1 MNKGSVNKR
10 NNDELD
16 LNHLFSEILSKWHY
30 FLITGVILAALTFVY
45 VYVNLPIYQST
56 SSILIDDSKS
66 SNNFEDFLTSDLFGS
81 NTSIATEIGKITSR
95 TVIQNTIDKLGLRVE
110 YYNTSVYPNRPIYPY
125 PPFTIEVNKINQFI
139 QDQSFSVTI
148 IDKNHLRIDAE
159 YKGGDL
165 PSFEYSKIC
174 ALGENIKLKKD
185 SLTYFD
191 FVVNP
196 SDTISLPDAGLTFSF
211 RVRNLNKLTN
221 DIIGNLTAEPMEKD
235 ANIIVLTYKDVL
247 PLRAIDVL
255 NTLGKV
261 YIELDVESK
270 ATVAALTLK
279 FVEDQLNNTGDSLN
293 ISEEE
298 LQSFKE
304 KNKTVDL
311 SEESKA
317 MVIKLSDLD
326 VQRVKSNID
335 ISSLRSLYS
344 YVSTNQDLST
354 MAPSSIGIPDPLLV
368 ELLTNYQTL
377 QAKRKSSAFGVK
389 SNAPALKII
398 DQQILETKNSILE
411 NIKSIQ
417 DRLLITKSS
426 IDQQIAGVESQI
438 KQAPELER
446 DYIGIQRN
454 VEVNQNIYTFLL
466 QKKAE
471 TSIAKAT
478 AVSDNR
484 ILDKAS
490 LGEKPVSP
498 NKMLL
503 VALLLIFTLLI
514 PGAYILGK
522 SLFKST
528 IQNRDDVV
536 KLTSVPVLGV
546 VGHSD
551 DKSNLVVNNRPKSP
565 IAEAFR
571 TIRTNMQ
578 YYGLGEG
585 GSKVLTITSSVGGEG
600 KSFVTLNLATII
612 AMQGK
617 RVLMI
622 GLDLRKPKL
631 FDDLDIKNS
640 FGASNYLSGTA
651 SLEDVIKP
659 TKVNGLD
666 FITAGPI
673 PPNPAELLSK
683 KNLQDMIEKAKSL
696 YDFVVIDT
704 PPLGVVADALLIMPY
719 SDVNLYIVR
728 QGYSRIEFL
737 KSLNELYEEGKFK
750 NLSIILNDSD
760 FSNTYGYGYGHNYGY
775 ISGNEDYYG
784 DPETKKW
791 SLKNLFKK

>member
-1 MNKGSVNKR
+1 MNNGSVNNKR
-10 NNDELD
+10 DDELD
-16 LNHLFSEILSKWHY
+16 LGHLFNEIVSKWHY
-30 FLITGVILAALTFVY
+30 FLITGIILTVITFIY
-45 VYVNLPIYQST
+45 VYVNLPVYQST
-56 SSILIDDSKS
+56 SSVLIDDSKTS
-66 SNNFEDFLTSDLFGS
+66 DNFEDFLTSDLFGT
-81 NTSIATEIGKITSR
+81 NTSLSTEIGKITSK
-95 TVIQNTIDKLGLRVE
+95 TVIHNTIEKLGLRVE
-110 YYNTSVYPNRPIYPY
+110 YYNTSVFPNRPIYPY
-125 PPFTIEVNKINQFI
+125 PPFLINVNKINQFI
-139 QDQSFSVTI
+139 QDQNFNITVV
-148 IDKNHLRIDAE
+148 DKNHIKIDAE
-159 YKGGDL
+159 YNGSDL
-165 PSFEYSKIC
+165 PSFEYSKTI
-174 ALGENIKLKKD
+174 ALGENISFKKD
-185 SLTYFD
+185 TLTYFD
-191 FVVNP
+191 FTVSP
-196 SDTISLPDAGLTFSF
+196 SDTIPLPAVGNTFAF

-221 DIIGNLTAEPMEKD
+221 DIIENLTAEPLEKD
-235 ANIIVLTYKDVL
+235 ANIILLTYKDVL
-247 PLRAIDVL
+247 PVRALDVL
-255 NTLGKV
+255 NTIGKV
-261 YIELDVESK
+261 YIDLDVENK

-279 FVEDQLNNTGDSLN
+279 FVEDQLNNTGDSLS
-293 ISEEE
+293 ISEHQ

-317 MVIKLSDLD
+317 MVVKLSDLD
-326 VQRVKSNID
+326 VQKVKSNID
-335 ISSLRSLYS
+335 ISSLKNLYT

-354 MAPSSIGIPDPLLV
+354 MAPSSMGIPDPLLV
-368 ELLTNYQTL
+368 ELLTNYQEL
-377 QAKRKSSAFGVK
+377 QAKRKSSAYGVK
-389 SNAPALKII
+389 NNAPALKII
-398 DQQILETKNSILE
+398 DQQIQETKNSILE

-417 DRLLITKSS
+417 DRLMITKSS
-426 IDQQIAGVESQI
+426 IDQQISGVESQI

-503 VALLLIFTLLI
+503 IALLFVFTLLV

-522 SLFKST
+522 SIFKST
-528 IQNRDDVV
+528 IQNRDDVI

-551 DKSNLVVNNRPKSP
+551 DKSNLIVNNRPKSP

-571 TIRTNMQ
+571 TLRTNMQ
-578 YYGLGEG
+578 YYGLGD
-585 GSKVLTITSSVGGEG
+585 GSKVITITSSVGGEG

-617 RVLMI
+617 KVLMI

-631 FDDLDIKNS
+631 FDDLEIKNNI
-640 FGASNYLSGTA
+640 GASNFLSATA
-651 SLEDVIKP
+651 SFDEVVKS

-666 FITAGPI
+666 FISAGPI

-683 KNLQDMIEKAKSL
+683 KNLKEMIDKAKSI
-696 YDFVVIDT
+696 YDFVIIDT
-704 PPLGVVADALLIMPY
+704 PPLGVVSDALLIMPQ
-719 SDVNLYIVR
+719 SDINLYIVR
-728 QGYSRIEFL
+728 QGYSRIEFI

-750 NLSIILNDSD
+750 NLSIVLNDSD
-760 FSNTYGYGYGHNYGY
+760 FGRTYGYGYGHNYGY
-775 ISGNEDYYG
+775 ISGNEEYYG
-784 DPETKKW
+784 EVAPKKW
-791 SLKNLFKK
+791 SLKRLFKK

>member
-1 MNKGSVNKR
+1 MNNGSVNKR
-10 NNDELD
+10 DNDELD
-16 LNHLFSEILSKWHY
+16 LSHLFSEILSKWHY
-30 FLITGVILAALTFVY
+30 FLITGIVLAALTFVY
-45 VYVNLPIYQST
+45 VYVTLPVYQST
-56 SSILIDDSKS
+56 SSVLIDDSKTS
-66 SNNFEDFLTSDLFGS
+66 DNFEDFLTSDLFGT
-81 NTSIATEIGKITSR
+81 NTSVSTEIGKITSR
-95 TVIQNTIDKLGLRVE
+95 TVIHNTIAELGLRVE

-125 PPFTIEVNKINQFI
+125 PPFVVDINKINQFI
-139 QDQSFSVTI
+139 QDQSFVVTV
-148 IDKNHLRIDAE
+148 IDKNHLKIDAE
-159 YKGGDL
+159 YSGDEL
-165 PSFEYSKIC
+165 PSFEFSKTI
-174 ALGENIKLKKD
+174 ALGEGLKLKKD
-185 SLTYFD
+185 TLTYFD
-191 FVVNP
+191 FVVNA
-196 SDTISLPDAGLTFSF
+196 SDTIPLPAAGSTYSF

-235 ANIIVLTYKDVL
+235 ANIIILTYKDVI
-247 PLRAIDVL
+247 PVRALDVL
-255 NTLGKV
+255 NTIGKV
-261 YIELDVESK
+261 YIDLDVENK

-293 ISEEE
+293 ISEQQ

-317 MVIKLSDLD
+317 MVTKLSDLD

-335 ISSLRSLYS
+335 ISSLRNLYN

-354 MAPSSIGIPDPLLV
+354 MAPSSMGIPDPLLI

-398 DQQILETKNSILE
+398 DQQIQETKNSILE

-438 KQAPELER
+438 RQAPELER

-484 ILDKAS
+484 ILDRAS
-490 LGEKPVSP
+490 IGEKIVSP
-498 NKMLL
+498 NKALL
-503 VALLLIFTLLI
+503 VALLMIFSLLI
-514 PGAYILGK
+514 PGGYILGK
-522 SLFKST
+522 SLLKST
-528 IQNRDDVV
+528 IQNRDDVI

-551 DKSNLVVNNRPKSP
+551 DKSNLVVSNKPKSP
-565 IAEAFR
+565 LAEAFR

-585 GSKVLTITSSVGGEG
+585 SKVITITSSVGGEG

-612 AMQGK
+612 SMQGK
-617 RVLMI
+617 RVLII

-631 FDDLDIKNS
+631 FEDLDIKNS
-640 FGASNYLSGTA
+640 IGASNYLSGTA
-651 SLEDVIKP
+651 SLEEVIIK

-666 FITAGPI
+666 FISAGPI

-704 PPLGVVADALLIMPY
+704 PPLGVVSDALLIMPY
-719 SDVNLYIVR
+719 SDINLYIVR

-760 FSNTYGYGYGHNYGY
+760 FNRTYGYGYGHNYGY
-775 ISGNEDYYG
+775 ISGNEDYYS
-784 DPETKKW
+784 DPDTKKW
-791 SLKNLFKK
+791 SLKKLFKK

>member
-1 MNKGSVNKR
+1 MNNSSVNKR
-10 NNDELD
+10 KDDELD
-16 LNHLFSEILSKWHY
+16 LNHLFNEIISKWHY
-30 FLITGVILAALTFVY
+30 FLITGVVLTALTLVY
-45 VYVNLPIYQST
+45 VYTNLPVYQST
-56 SSILIDDSKS
+56 SSVLIDDSKTS
-66 SNNFEDFLTSDLFGS
+66 DNFEDFLTSDLFGT
-81 NTSIATEIGKITSR
+81 NTSVSTEIGKITSR
-95 TVIQNTIDKLGLRVE
+95 TVIHNTIEKLGMRVE
-110 YYNTSVYPNRPIYPY
+110 YYNTTVFPNRPIYPY
-125 PPFTIEVNKINQFI
+125 SPFLIEVNKINQFI
-139 QDQSFSVTI
+139 QDQSFSVTV
-148 IDKNHLRIDAE
+148 IDQNHLKIETE
-159 YKGGDL
+159 YTGSDL
-165 PSFEYSKIC
+165 PSFEFSKVI
-174 ALGENIKLKKD
+174 ALNGRLSLKKD
-185 SLTYFD
+185 TLTYFD
-191 FVVNP
+191 FVVVP
-196 SDTISLPDAGLTFSF
+196 SDTIPLPAPGSTFSF
-211 RVRNLNKLTN
+211 CVRNINKLTN
-221 DIIGNLTAEPMEKD
+221 DIIENLTAEPMDKD

-247 PLRAIDVL
+247 PVRAIDVL
-255 NTLGKV
+255 NTIGKV
-261 YIELDVESK
+261 YIDLDVENK

-279 FVEDQLNNTGDSLN
+279 FVEDQLSNTGDSLN
-293 ISEEE
+293 ISEKQ

-317 MVIKLSDLD
+317 MVTKLSDLD

-335 ISSLRSLYS
+335 ISSLRNLYA

-354 MAPSSIGIPDPLLV
+354 MAPSSMGIPDPLLV
-368 ELLTNYQTL
+368 ELLTNYQEL

-389 SNAPALKII
+389 NNAPGLKII

-417 DRLLITKSS
+417 DRLMITKSS
-426 IDQQIAGVESQI
+426 VDKQIADVESQI

-498 NKMLL
+498 NKLL
-503 VALLLIFTLLI
+503 LIALLLIFTLLI

-522 SLFKST
+522 SIFKST

-546 VGHSD
+546 VGHSE

-571 TIRTNMQ
+571 TLRTNMQ
-578 YYGLGEG
+578 YYGLGA
-585 GSKVLTITSSVGGEG
+585 GSKVITITSSVGGEG

-617 RVLMI
+617 KVLMI

-631 FDDLDIKNS
+631 FDDLEIKNS
-640 FGASNYLSGTA
+640 IGASNYLSGTA
-651 SLEDVIKP
+651 AFEDVVKV

-666 FITAGPI
+666 FVSAGPI

-683 KNLQDMIEKAKSL
+683 KNLQELVDKAKTI
-696 YDFVVIDT
+696 YDFVIIDT
-704 PPLGVVADALLIMPY
+704 PPLGVVSDALLIMPY

-750 NLSIILNDSD
+750 NLSIVLNDSD
-760 FSNTYGYGYGHNYGY
+760 FSRTYGYGYGHNYGY
-775 ISGNEDYYG
+775 IKGNEEYYG
-784 DPETKKW
+784 EPNSKKW
-791 SLKNLFKK
+791 SLKKLFKK

>member
-1 MNKGSVNKR
+1 MNNGSVKKR

-16 LNHLFSEILSKWHY
+16 LSHLFSEILSKWHY

-45 VYVNLPIYQST
+45 VYVNLPIFQST

-66 SNNFEDFLTSDLFGS
+66 SDNFEDFLTSDLFGS

-125 PPFTIEVNKINQFI
+125 SPFTIEVNKINQFI

-148 IDKNHLRIDAE
+148 IDKNHVRIDAE
-159 YKGGDL
+159 YTGGDL
-165 PSFEYSKIC
+165 PSFEFSKIC

-211 RVRNLNKLTN
+211 QVRNLNKLIN

-247 PLRAIDVL
+247 PVRAIDVL

-261 YIELDVESK
+261 YIELDVENK

-490 LGEKPVSP
+490 LGEKPISP

-651 SLEDVIKP
+651 SLEDVIMS

-719 SDVNLYIVR
+719 SDINLYIVR